1 MLRNTSFEDLKPTQ
15 TRMSVLLGFGQEAER
30 ADWYSQRLP
39 AWIGRRSIHAQFSRT
54 GRCVFE
60 FPMNGLPTGVIE
72 IRASDRLAVERQCDV
87 AAVELADI
95 FGTDIHDH
103 LEPGYP

>member
-15 TRMSVLLGFGQEAER
+15 TRMSVLLGFGEETER

-39 AWIGRRSIHAQFSRT
+39 AWVGRGSVHAQFSRT

-60 FPMNGLPTGVIE
+60 LPMNGLPTGVIE
-72 IRASDRLAVERQCDV
+72 IRASDRLPPALHSHVTPVQLSPTLCYSFY
-87 AAVELADI
+87 L
-95 FGTDIHDH
+95 H
-103 LEPGYP
+103 